1 MREIFVRRFVE
12 ALEKSGI
19 TQKELAR
26 RISVSEQAVSD
37 YKKGDIVPSLD
48 TFYLICSALDVSA
61 DFLLGFSEI

>member
-1 MREIFVRRFVE
+1 MREIFVKRFAE
-12 ALEKSGI
+12 ALEKSGM
-19 TQKELAR
+19 TQKQLAAK
-26 RISVSEQAVSD
+26 ISVSEQAVSD